1 MVSPVRRSYEIMP
14 STKGNAIRGD
24 DRRWPSGGPEA
35 MPTFLA
41 RAHQEERVRRALAEF
56 GYRHVLASY
65 VWQRR
70 NGIGNGT
77 FYGLTREGLSPSLDF
92 VGAWLKGE
100 KKRIRAQVRSTFLAT
115 MVITIASGLFFGLSQ
130 ILIR

>member
-14 STKGNAIRGD
+14 STKWTARLGDGRPWRYDGRG
-24 DRRWPSGGPEA
+24 A

-56 GYRHVLASY
+56 GYRRVLAAY

-70 NGIGNGT
+70 NQIGNGT

-92 VGAWLKGE
+92 VGAWLKDE
-100 KKRIRAQVRSTFLAT
+100 KKRIRTQVRSTFLAT
-115 MVITIASGLFFGLSQ
+115 MGVTVATGLIFGLSQ